1 VATEVRMPKWGLTM
15 KEGKVSK
22 WFKMEGDT
30 VLRDEPLFEV
40 ETSKITN
47 TVPSPTD
54 GILFQIV
61 IPAGEIVPVQTI
73 VAIIAAPG
81 ETPERIS
88 PGTASTTPPKAE
100 AQPIE
105 TPPEEEKP
113 FVSASPIARRLAKE
127 WGIPISR
134 VKGTGPDGRI
144 TEQDIKQ
151 FKAERDAQAATPIG
165 KASTAGNAEIS
176 VDPKVAAFAEQAGVD
191 LSRITGTGPGGKIT
205 KADVLRAMNP
215 NPSSKAQQSAARQ
228 PAHAPSASPGT
239 ILPLAGMRKII
250 ADNMMAS
257 IHQSAQLS
265 VFVEIDATR
274 LLSLHQ
280 KIKDKYGIDEQ
291 VRISINDIVALAVCR
306 SLKEHPMM
314 NSWLTDE
321 GIVLHAEV
329 NLGIAVALPDGL
341 VVPNVKDAGS
351 KGLLELS
358 ANIRRVVELARHG
371 KLTFDEIQGGT
382 FTITNVSRLGIDGF
396 TPILNPPETG
406 ILGVGRI
413 VQKPGIDETGQIAIR
428 SFMTLSLTF
437 DHRVVDGAPAMR
449 FLRTLADYLEEPVML
464 LA

>member
-1 VATEVRMPKWGLTM
+1 MPKWGLTM

-22 WFKMEGDT
+22 WFKSEGDT
-30 VLRDEPLFEV
+30 VQKDEPLFEV

-47 TVPSPTD
+47 TVPSPAD
-54 GILFQIV
+54 GILFQVV
-61 IPAGEIVPVQTI
+61 IPAGETVPVQTI
-73 VAIIAAPG
+73 VALIAAPG
-81 ETPERIS
+81 ETPERLT
-88 PGTASTTPPKAE
+88 PATASAPAAKVDAPQAE
-100 AQPIE
+100 TQPAE
-105 TPPEEEKP
+105 DKS

-127 WGIPISR
+127 WGIPLSQVR
-134 VKGTGPDGRI
+134 GTGPDGRV
-144 TEQDIKQ
+144 TEDDVKN
-151 FKAERDAQAATPIG
+151 FKATHDAQATPG
-165 KASTAGNAEIS
+165 RTPAAASAGIA
-176 VDPKVAAFAEQAGVD
+176 VDPRIASFAEQAGVD

-215 NPSSKAQQSAARQ
+215 NLSSKAQQSAAPQ
-228 PAHAPSASPGT
+228 PAHAPSATAGT
-239 ILPLAGMRKII
+239 ILPMAGMRKII

-280 KIKDKYGIDEQ
+280 KIKDKYGKDEQ
-291 VRISINDIVALAVCR
+291 VRLSINDIVALAVCR
-306 SLKEHPMM
+306 SLKDHPMM

-329 NLGIAVALPDGL
+329 NLGIAVALPEGL
-341 VVPNVKDAGS
+341 VVPNVKDAGN

-358 ANIRRVVELARHG
+358 ADIRRVVELARQG

-382 FTITNVSRLGIDGF
+382 FTITNVSRLGVDGF

>member
-1 VATEVRMPKWGLTM
+1 MATEVRMPKWGLTM

-22 WFKMEGDT
+22 WFKSEGDT
-30 VLRDEPLFEV
+30 VQKDEPLFEV

-47 TVPSPTD
+47 TVPSPAD

-61 IPAGEIVPVQTI
+61 IPAGETVPVQTI
-73 VAIIAAPG
+73 VALIAAPG
-81 ETPERIS
+81 ETPERIT
-88 PGTASTTPPKAE
+88 PGTASTPAAKAE
-100 AQPIE
+100 APQTESQP
-105 TPPEEEKP
+105 EKSNA

-127 WGIPISR
+127 WGIPLSQ
-134 VKGTGPDGRI
+134 VKGTGPDGRV
-144 TEQDIKQ
+144 TEDDVQN
-151 FKAERDAQAATPIG
+151 FKAARDAQAAAPGATPAA
-165 KASTAGNAEIS
+165 ASPGIAVDTRIATFAG
-176 VDPKVAAFAEQAGVD
+176 QAGVD
-191 LSRITGTGPGGKIT
+191 LSQITGSGPGGKIT
-205 KADVLRAMNP
+205 KADVLRAMNA
-215 NPSSKAQQSAARQ
+215 NLSSKAQQSAAPR
-228 PAHAPSASPGT
+228 PAHAPSDAPGT
-239 ILPLAGMRKII
+239 VQPMAGMRKII

-274 LLSLHQ
+274 LVSLQHRLG
-280 KIKDKYGIDEQ
+280 KKYGANEQ
-291 VRISINDIVALAVCR
+291 VRISVNDIVGLAVCR
-306 SLKEHPMM
+306 SLKDHPIM

-321 GIVLHAEV
+321 GIVLHAGV

-341 VVPNVKDAGS
+341 VVPNVKDAGG

-358 ANIRRVVELARHG
+358 ADIRRVVEMARQG

-382 FTITNVSRLGIDGF
+382 FTITNVSRLGVDGF

-413 VQKPGIDETGQIAIR
+413 VQKPGIDENAQIAIR
-428 SFMTLSLTF
+428 SCMTLSLTF

>member
-1 VATEVRMPKWGLTM
+1 MATEVRMPKWGLTM

-22 WFKMEGDT
+22 WFKSEGDT
-30 VLRDEPLFEV
+30 VQKDEPLFEV

-47 TVPSPTD
+47 TVPSPAD

-61 IPAGEIVPVQTI
+61 VPAGETVPVQTI
-73 VAIIAAPG
+73 VALIAASG
-81 ETPERIS
+81 ETPERIT
-88 PGTASTTPPKAE
+88 PETASAPAAKADGPPAGTQ
-100 AQPIE
+100 A
-105 TPPEEEKP
+105 EEERS

-127 WGIPISR
+127 WGIPLSQ
-134 VKGTGPDGRI
+134 VKGTGPDGRV
-144 TEQDIKQ
+144 TEEDVKN
-151 FKAERDAQAATPIG
+151 FKAARDAQAASPG
-165 KASTAGNAEIS
+165 RAPAAASPGIP
-176 VDPKVAAFAEQAGVD
+176 VDPRIAAFAEQAGVD

-215 NPSSKAQQSAARQ
+215 ALSSKPQTSAAAQ
-228 PAHAPSASPGT
+228 PPSPASAVPGT
-239 ILPLAGMRKII
+239 VQPMAGMRKII

-257 IHQSAQLS
+257 IHQSAQLT

-274 LLSLHQ
+274 LVSLHRR
-280 KIKDKYGIDEQ
+280 IGEKYARSEE

-306 SLKEHPMM
+306 SLKDHPIM

-341 VVPNVKDAGS
+341 VVPNVKDAHN

-358 ANIRRVVELARHG
+358 ADIRRVVEMARQA

-382 FTITNVSRLGIDGF
+382 FTITNVSRLGVDGF

-413 VQKPGIDETGQIAIR
+413 VQKPGIDENGQIAIR